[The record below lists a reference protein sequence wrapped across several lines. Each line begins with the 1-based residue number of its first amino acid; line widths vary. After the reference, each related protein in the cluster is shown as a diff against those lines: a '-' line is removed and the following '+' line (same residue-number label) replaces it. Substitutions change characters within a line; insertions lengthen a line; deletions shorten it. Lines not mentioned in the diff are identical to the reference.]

1 MASREDISHLSSSD
15 NNFVDEL
22 YQKFKDDPQSIDDSW
37 KQFFDGFEFGLK
49 SGGTTNKNG
58 EPVIASS
65 SNGKMDFTENELRK
79 EFNVFRIIQS
89 YRMRGHLLSDTNPIR
104 KRKDR
109 HAHISLSEYDL
120 TDEDLNKEF
129 LCGDF
134 VGMGGPSPLKDIL
147 RFMTDSYCKKIGIEF
162 WHINDTEVRRWIRK
176 KFEEGSTTFD
186 HAPEKRKRIL
196 QKLNEA
202 TVFEN
207 FLQTK
212 YVGQK
217 RFSLE
222 GGENTIPALDS
233 IINRFSELGGKEVVI
248 GMAHRGRLNV
258 LANILGK
265 TYEYIFSEFEGIE
278 STDELAGSG
287 DVKYHK
293 GYTAVT
299 ETTNGQKIYLKIMA
313 NPSHLETVGSVVQGY
328 NRAQGDLVYFGN
340 MAKILPVVI
349 HGDAAVAGQGIVYES
364 LQMSKLKAYGV
375 GGTIHFVINNQIGFT
390 TDFTDGRSS
399 DYCTSVAKTVDC
411 PIIHVNGDDADAV
424 VFACELAVEYRQKFK
439 QDVFIDMVCYRK
451 YGHNEGDEP
460 KFTQPHLYGL
470 IAKAENPR
478 EVYVKKLLRYG
489 KIEEELVKGMEVEFK
504 KLLSDRFNNIK
515 QDEIPAPKQ
524 GPHKEWLNLTWS
536 KKNDFEQSPN
546 TSVSKDV
553 LENILNAVTS
563 VPEDFKLLKKAER
576 ILKDREKKFKNNA
589 IDWALAEN
597 FAYGTLLNE
606 GKHIRFTGQDVIRG
620 TFSHRHAK
628 VFDEYTN
635 TAYCGLENIHENQGM
650 IQIFNSLLS
659 EYAVLAYEYGYSQGT
674 PHGLTIWEAQFGDF
688 SNGAQIVIDQFISAA
703 EQKWRRMTGLVL
715 LLPHGHEGA
724 GPEHSSA
731 RLERYLQLSAE
742 DNMVIANTTTPG
754 NFFHLLRRQLY
765 WNFRKPLIHFS
776 PKSLLRHP
784 KCVSPIEDFCE
795 KSFREFIDENDD
807 ESSSARKVLFCTGKI
822 YYDLLERQEKEEH
835 KDVAIVRMEQLYP
848 IAKNQLANLLKKYE
862 VSKKVWVQEE
872 PRNMGAYFYL
882 QRFEEFRSFE
892 YVGRPE
898 SAAPATGHASMH
910 VKEQKDIVDKAFS

>member
-1 MASREDISHLSSSD
+1 MSKGDITHLSSSD
-15 NNFVDEL
+15 NSFVDEL
-22 YQKFKDDPQSIDDSW
+22 YEKFKNDPSSLDDSW

-49 SGGTTNKNG
+49 SLGSSKEKNG
-58 EPVIASS
+58 KEIIASK
-65 SNGKMDFTENELRK
+65 GDVDFTEDELRR

-89 YRMRGHLLSDTNPIR
+89 YRMRGHLLSDTNPVR
-104 KRKDR
+104 KRVDR
-109 HAHISLSEYDL
+109 HAHISLPEYNLEEADL
-120 TDEDLNKEF
+120 EREF

-134 VGMGGPSPLKDIL
+134 VGMGGPAPLKDIL
-147 RFMTDSYCKKIGIEF
+147 KFMQDSYCRKIGIEF
-162 WHINDTEVRRWIRK
+162 WHINDTEIRRWMRK
-176 KFEEGSTTFD
+176 KFEAGSTTFD
-186 HAPEKRKRIL
+186 HTTEKRKRIL

-202 TVFEN
+202 VVFEN

-233 IINRFSELGGKEVVI
+233 IINRFAELGGHEVVI

-265 TYEYIFSEFEGIE
+265 TYEYIFSEFEGVE
-278 STDELAGSG
+278 ATDESAGSG

-299 ETTNGQKIYLKIMA
+299 EATNGEKLYLKIMA

-328 NRAQGDLVYFGN
+328 VRAQGDLVYFGN
-340 MAKILPVVI
+340 MNNIIPVII

-375 GGTIHFVINNQIGFT
+375 GGSIHFVINNQIGFT
-390 TDFTDGRSS
+390 TDFVDARSS
-399 DYCTSVAKTVDC
+399 DYCTSIAKTVDC
-411 PIIHVNGDDADAV
+411 PVIHVNGDDAEAV
-424 VFACELAVEYRQKFK
+424 VYACELAVEYRQKFK
-439 QDVFIDMVCYRK
+439 QDIFIDMVCYRK

-470 IAKAENPR
+470 IAKVENPR
-478 EVYVKKLLRYG
+478 EVYCKKLLDSG
-489 KIEEELVKGMEVEFK
+489 KFEEELAKNMEAEFK

-524 GPHKEWLNLTWS
+524 GPHKEWLNLRFS
-536 KKNDFEQSPN
+536 KPEDFELSPD
-546 TSVSKDV
+546 TFVSHET
-553 LENILNAVTS
+553 LEKILKAVTS

-576 ILKDREKKFKNNA
+576 ILKDREKKFKNDSV
-589 IDWALAEN
+589 DWALGEN
-597 FAYGTLLNE
+597 FAYGTLLTE
-606 GKHIRFTGQDVIRG
+606 GKQIRFTGQDVIRG

-635 TAYCGLENIHENQGM
+635 IAWCGLENIQEEQGM
-650 IQIFNSLLS
+650 IQIYNSLLS

-731 RLERYLQLSAE
+731 RLERYLQLAAE
-742 DNMVIANTTTPG
+742 YNMVVAVATNPA
-754 NFFHLLRRQLY
+754 NFFHLLRRQLH
-765 WNFRKPLIHFS
+765 WDFRKPLIHFS

-784 KCVSPIEDFCE
+784 KCTSPVKDFTE
-795 KSFREFIDENDD
+795 GRFKEFIDQDD
-807 ESSSARKVLFCTGKI
+807 EKTSNARKVLFCSGKV
-822 YYDLLERQEKEEH
+822 YYDLLQRKEKEDID
-835 KDVAIVRMEQLYP
+835 DVAIVRMEQLYP
-848 IAKNQLANLLKKYE
+848 IAKNQLNTLLKKYE
-862 VSKKVWVQEE
+862 KSVKVWVQEE

-882 QRFEEFRSFE
+882 KRFDEFKDFE
-892 YVGRPE
+892 YAGRPE
-898 SAAPATGHASMH
+898 SAAPATGHASVH
-910 VKEQKDIVDKAFS
+910 VREQKEIVDKAFS